1 MPNLPE
7 KNVNAITNRK
17 AVDLFNKL
25 ADTYRERFF
34 SVEAYQDPLF
44 RFLAYLKNEASV
56 LDVACGPGN
65 ISHFL
70 LKQKPGLKLTGMDL
84 APNMIQLAE
93 QLNPDGSF
101 LVHDAMEIDLLE
113 ESFDAI
119 TVGFLFPYLSKEQV
133 ELFIQKAWR
142 KLNKHGIL
150 YLSTMEDL
158 YENSRIRTSSTGDEV
173 RMYYYE
179 STFLVNLLEKTGFQ
193 ILLTHTQPY
202 TVSDTETDIDLILI
216 AAKIP

>member
-1 MPNLPE
+1 M
-7 KNVNAITNRK
+7 TNRK

-34 SVEAYQDPLF
+34 SVEAYRDPLF

-173 RMYYYE
+173 MMYYYE

-202 TVSDTETDIDLILI
+202 AVSDTETDTDLILI